1 MFRSLVVASAFVVF
15 GAVSAAAQAPA
26 PAASPAPPPPPP
38 GWTGSL
44 GAGAALSR
52 GNTDTTNANLS
63 FDLKRDTGSNVLF
76 KSKGVYIREA
86 SDGAITSSRQDF
98 EARLDRKLS
107 DKTSLF
113 TAVNYLRDEFTEYIV
128 TPTAGVARQLVKNDR
143 TELGVNVGLGVI
155 WQKDLAV
162 ETTTSGAFNVG
173 QDLKHKIGKTA
184 EASEKFLALFK
195 LDDFGDAVY
204 TFSAGLAAGV
214 TSNTQLKVEVLDTF
228 KTRPPF
234 GAESKNDVSL
244 LFSFVFKY

>member
-1 MFRSLVVASAFVVF
+1 MFRSLVVASAFVMF
-15 GAVSAAAQAPA
+15 SAVSASAQAPA
-26 PAASPAPPPPPP
+26 PAPAPPPPPP

-52 GNTDTTNANLS
+52 GNTDTTNFNLS
-63 FDLKRDTGSNVLF
+63 FDLKRDTGSKMLF

-86 SDGAITSSRQDF
+86 ADGAITSSRQDF

-107 DKTSLF
+107 DKTALF

-128 TPTAGVARQLVKNDR
+128 TPTAGIARQVVKTDR

-155 WQKDLAV
+155 WQKNLDA
-162 ETTTSGAFNVG
+162 ETTSSGALNFG
-173 QDLKHKIGKTA
+173 QDLKHKIGKSA
-184 EASEKFLALFK
+184 EASEKLLALLK
-195 LDDFGDAVY
+195 LSDFGDAVY

-214 TSNTQLKVEVLDTF
+214 TSKTQIKIEMLDTY
-228 KTRPPF
+228 KTRPPV